1 LVDGAPGAATAA
13 DVMGT
18 MAPRLREAGAP
29 LDRTEAFVRT
39 LHPHIVGRSFVWK
52 PNAPTEV
59 FEQSYAYLRSP
70 EFVGSPVAEVF
81 RTGEA
86 ARHRLT
92 PEAIAAEPSERRPYL
107 EKLASEGYTDFYGA
121 PLKFRSGQ
129 VHAITFASR
138 APGGFE
144 EEHLA
149 GFRRVMAPLSRVGE
163 ILALSRTAVN
173 LLNTYVGRNAGER
186 ILGGQIQRGDVEP
199 IRAVIWFSDLRGFT
213 ALSGSVSPEELIRS
227 LNELFECQVPAIEA
241 HGGEVLKFI
250 GDGLLAIFPIVAGGP
265 AIGELVEQALGAA
278 DEAFGSLAALNARR
292 GDGARMRF
300 GLALHVGEVVYGNI
314 GGAGRLDFTAIGPA
328 VNVASRLEG
337 LTSGVGA
344 DIVTSEEVA
353 RLTPRPKVDLGEF
366 DLKGVAGKTRVFR
379 FEPRVAER
387 TG

>member
-1 LVDGAPGAATAA
+1 
-13 DVMGT
+13 MGT
-18 MAPRLREAGAP
+18 MAPQLRAAGVP

-52 PNAPTEV
+52 PDAATEV
-59 FEQSYAYLRSP
+59 YEQSYSYLRSP
-70 EFVGSPVAEVF
+70 EFLGSPVAEVF
-81 RTGEA
+81 ANGEY
-86 ARHRLT
+86 ARHRLSKD
-92 PEAIAAEPSERRPYL
+92 AIAAAPAGRRPYL
-107 EKLASEGYTDFYGA
+107 EKLATEGYTDFYAA

-138 APGGFE
+138 AESGFDD
-144 EEHLA
+144 EHLA
-149 GFRRVMAPLSRVGE
+149 AFRRVMTPLARVGE

-227 LNELFECQVPAIEA
+227 LNELFECQVPAIEE

-250 GDGLLAIFPIVAGGP
+250 GDGLLAIFPIVAGG
-265 AIGELVEQALGAA
+265 ASIETLVEQALGAA
-278 DEAFGSLAALNARR
+278 DDAFASFDALNARR
-292 GDGARMRF
+292 DKGEPMAF
-300 GLALHVGEVVYGNI
+300 GLALHVGEIVYGNI

-337 LTSGVGA
+337 LTSTLGA
-344 DIVTSEEVA
+344 RIIASEEIA
-353 RLTPRPKVDLGEF
+353 ILTARPKEDLGEF
-366 DLKGVAGKTRVFR
+366 ELKGVGGKTRVFKL
-379 FEPRVAER
+379 EPAPAAK
-387 TG
+387 G